1 MYDRPTESLLL
12 LRHGETEWNTVG
24 RLQGAD
30 DSPLTARG
38 LAQAETL
45 AAWAASRGVHRVLC
59 SPLGR
64 ARATAERVAAAC
76 SAPLTMREALEE
88 MDFGRCSGLTLDQ
101 CEERFPGMLAERA
114 RERWEHRWPGG
125 ESYAD
130 VLARTRR
137 WLESEPGALSGRVVA
152 VVSHQALNRALL
164 VAMTG
169 CDLEWALSGAQ
180 APGQAIEVL
189 PDGRSRW
196 IEFAASPPAAHAPG
210 VI

>member
-1 MYDRPTESLLL
+1 MYARPTSSLLL
-12 LRHGETEWNTVG
+12 LRHGETEWNVLG
-24 RLQGAD
+24 RLQGSD

-38 LAQAETL
+38 LEQAAAL
-45 AAWAASRGVHRVLC
+45 AAWTASRGVRRVVC

-64 ARATAERVAAAC
+64 ARTTAEQIAAAC
-76 SAPLTMREALEE
+76 SAPLAVREALAE
-88 MDFGRCSGLTLDQ
+88 MSFGECAGLTLGQ
-101 CEERFPGMLAERA
+101 CEERFPAMLEARA
-114 RERWEHRWPGG
+114 RARWEHRWPGG

-130 VLARTRR
+130 VLERTRR
-137 WLESEPGALSGRVVA
+137 WLDSEPDALAGEVVA

-164 VAMTG
+164 VALTG
-169 CDLEWALSGAQ
+169 CELDWALSGAQ

-196 IEFAASPPAAHAPG
+196 IEFAASPPATHAHG